1 MSSNV
6 KFFSMGWDL
15 LPECFSDEAVSKVQ
29 DTEKAL
35 ATQEVE
41 AGKQL
46 WRPEA

>member
-1 MSSNV
+1 
-6 KFFSMGWDL
+6 MGWDL
-15 LPECFSDEAVSKVQ
+15 PPECFSEELSKVQ